1 MCGGCL
7 YMFMHIKRFIMRT
20 WLMFMEAAVS
30 KICSEGWQAGD
41 AGEVMARM
49 KSEGSRL
56 QNSLWL
62 RETVPFILFISST
75 DWIWTTHIM
84 EETAFLEVH

>member
-1 MCGGCL
+1 
-7 YMFMHIKRFIMRT
+7 MFMHIKRFIMRT

-75 DWIWTTHIM
+75 DWRRVTHLR
-84 EETAFLEVH
+84 EDNLLYSVYQFKC